1 MRIPDGTEGSDTLPY
16 LRRKYQTTM
25 HRILTAGIL
34 AMSTLSVAAQPLRT
48 PAASS
53 SQTVK
58 QDFGLTSIELSYSRP
73 GMKGRNIFGELV
85 PYGAVWRTGANNATT
100 LSFADEVIIGDKKV
114 PAGKYGLLSIPNA
127 GEWTIIITKQLDVT
141 SPSAYKPE
149 MDVVRVKATPQSL
162 PFSIETFTMMFSN
175 VTASS
180 IDLQIIW
187 DQTAVTLPIRQD
199 VEARVMAQIE
209 NAMNKDNRPY
219 AQAAQYYM
227 DNGKDLNKAAQWFD
241 KATELNPNQYWVW
254 YQKANCLAKLGRK
267 ADATAASKK
276 SLELATAAKN
286 PDYVALNE
294 KLLATLK

>member
-1 MRIPDGTEGSDTLPY
+1 MKRL
-16 LRRKYQTTM
+16 
-25 HRILTAGIL
+25 LTAGVL
-34 AMSTLSVAAQPLRT
+34 AMAATAATAQPLRT

-53 SQTVK
+53 SQTIK
-58 QDFGLTSIELSYSRP
+58 QDFGLTTIELSYARP
-73 GMKGRNIFGELV
+73 NMKGRSIFGALV
-85 PYGAVWRTGANNATT
+85 PYGAVWRTGANSATT
-100 LSFADEVIIGDKKV
+100 ITFGDEVIVGDKKV

-127 GEWTIIITKQLDVT
+127 GEWTLILTKQLDVT

-149 MDVVRVKATPQSL
+149 MDVVRVKAAPQSL

-175 VTASS
+175 VTSS
-180 IDLQIIW
+180 SVDLMLIW
-187 DQTAVTLPIRQD
+187 DETAVTLPIRQD

-219 AQAAQYYM
+219 AQAAQYYL
-227 DNGKDLNKAAQWFD
+227 DNGKDLAKAAQWFD

-254 YQKANCLAKLGRK
+254 HNKANCLAKLGRK
-267 ADATAASKK
+267 ADAVAAARK